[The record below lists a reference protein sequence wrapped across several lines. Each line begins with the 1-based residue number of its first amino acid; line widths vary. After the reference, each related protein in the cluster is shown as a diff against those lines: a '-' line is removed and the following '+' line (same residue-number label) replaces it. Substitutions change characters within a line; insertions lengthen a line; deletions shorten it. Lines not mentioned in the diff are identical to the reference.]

1 MEILGKFS
9 FQPFGRQEQG
19 RDSYTIDFL
28 RFTFRRK
35 NNIRTDS
42 MENFLGR
49 LEL

>member
-9 FQPFGRQEQG
+9 FQPFGTQEQE
-19 RDSYTIDFL
+19 RDSYRIDFL